1 MTLTLEE
8 AVSYRV
14 AKALKSPE
22 ALVSAVWQAV
32 ESAPTQLAG
41 TDVGNRATAWS

>member
-1 MTLTLEE
+1 MTPTLEA

-14 AKALKSPE
+14 ANAVRSPE
-22 ALVSAVWQAV
+22 AFVSAVWQAV

-41 TDVGNRATAWS
+41 TDVGNCVTAAS